1 MNTEFI
7 ALCSEQ
13 SCFDVKAE
21 LRLRQR
27 ILGAGVIFLCRT
39 FTSWN
44 FRANLNMGMIK
55 IAIEL
60 HLMVSTWSF

>member
-7 ALCSEQ
+7 ALCSEK

-27 ILGAGVIFLCRT
+27 ILGAGVIFLCRA

-60 HLMVSTWSF
+60 HLMVSTWSS